1 MATAEITS
9 PASVSLKTRRLL
21 GFWYQV
27 RYWLSD
33 WKFSC
38 GLALVLFL
46 VLFALVGSLFVSYD
60 GTQIASGPYN
70 APPSPAYPLGTDNT
84 GRSVLALMVY
94 GILPSLEIGF
104 IAGAVG
110 VIVGTFLGLSTGYL
124 GGLWDTIVRSIAD
137 ITLAVPSLVFLVV
150 LAAYFRTQTVELT
163 ALIVALF
170 AWAGPTRAIR
180 SQTLSMRELPFI
192 RVARISGRTGL
203 EIVLLEI
210 LPNLLPYIA
219 AGLVGSVSGGIL
231 AAVGIQL
238 LGLGPL
244 YTPNLGM
251 ILEFAMNGS
260 ALYQGMWW
268 WWAPPVAA
276 LVILFLGLFLISLT
290 LDEMANPRLKERM

>member
-1 MATAEITS
+1 MATAEVESGVPVSPKTS
-9 PASVSLKTRRLL
+9 KTS
-21 GFWYQV
+21 GFWYQA
-27 RYWLSD
+27 RYWMSD
-33 WKFSC
+33 WKFSL

-70 APPSPAYPLGTDNT
+70 AAPTPDYPLGTDST
-84 GRSVLALMVY
+84 GRNVLALMIY

-110 VIVGTFLGLSTGYL
+110 VVVGTLLGLSTGYF
-124 GGLWDTIVRSIAD
+124 GGIWDTIIRSIAD
-137 ITLAVPSLVFLVV
+137 VTLAVPSLVFLVV
-150 LAAYFRTQTVELT
+150 LAAYFRTQTIELT
-163 ALIVALF
+163 ALIVAVF

-192 RVARISGRTGL
+192 RVARISGRSEL

-210 LPNLLPYIA
+210 MPNLLPYIA

-268 WWAPPVAA
+268 WWAPPLVA

-290 LDEMANPRLKERM
+290 LDEMANPRLRERV